1 MLEISKLNKSY
12 KSFQALKDISLKID
26 KGVFGLLGPNGAGK
40 TTLMKCIATLITDFT
55 GDIKYQDISWV
66 RGSEEEVKSLIGYL
80 PQRFTMYKNLTVYEA
95 LEHIQILKIGKKDEK
110 ELRNILNKVNL
121 IKEKD
126 KKINSLSG
134 GMLRRVGIAQ
144 AIIGNPKILIIDEPT
159 AGLDPMERVR
169 FRSLIYS
176 LAKENIVIIS
186 THIVEDLEAI
196 AASVAFIKNGEII
209 KCDKVG
215 KIIENVEGEIYEVE
229 TDNSN
234 LDYILQ
240 RSNVISIKS
249 SGKKTIVRFLGKV
262 ENGTIAEATLEDA
275 YYKFVGVDNYDEE
288 A

>member
-12 KSFQALKDISLKID
+12 KSFKALKDISLKID

-55 GDIKYQDISWV
+55 GDIKYEDVSWV

-95 LEHIQILKIGKKDEK
+95 LEHIQVLKIGKKDEK
-110 ELRNILNKVNL
+110 ELSSILNKVNL

-196 AASVAFIKNGEII
+196 AASVAFIKNGKII

-249 SGKKTIVRFLGKV
+249 SGKKTLVRFLGKV

>member
-55 GDIKYQDISWV
+55 GDIKYEDVSWV

-110 ELRNILNKVNL
+110 ELRSILNKVNL

>member
-55 GDIKYQDISWV
+55 GDIKYEDVSWV

-95 LEHIQILKIGKKDEK
+95 LEHIQVLKIGKKDEK
-110 ELRNILNKVNL
+110 ELRSILNKVNL

>member
-55 GDIKYQDISWV
+55 GDIKYEDVSWV

-110 ELRNILNKVNL
+110 ELSSILNKVNL

-209 KCDKVG
+209 KCDKVE

-249 SGKKTIVRFLGKV
+249 SGKKTLVRFLGKV